1 LTEKIVYSPAVP
13 PRRNILVVE
22 DDADLRRMFR
32 QALSFGGFEVQE
44 AGDGLSALRA
54 IDERPPDG
62 LVLDLGLPLI
72 DGQTVRREIAA
83 RPSTRHIP
91 VIVVTGQPGD
101 HAALD
106 AACVLRKPVT
116 PDDLVATV
124 QRCVAWDAGLSP
136 V

>member
-1 LTEKIVYSPAVP
+1 
-13 PRRNILVVE
+13 
-22 DDADLRRMFR
+22 MFR

-54 IDERPPDG
+54 IDERPPDA

-72 DGQTVRREIAA
+72 DGQTVRSEMAA

-101 HAALD
+101 HSGLD

-124 QRCVAWDAGLSP
+124 QRCVSWSGGLSP